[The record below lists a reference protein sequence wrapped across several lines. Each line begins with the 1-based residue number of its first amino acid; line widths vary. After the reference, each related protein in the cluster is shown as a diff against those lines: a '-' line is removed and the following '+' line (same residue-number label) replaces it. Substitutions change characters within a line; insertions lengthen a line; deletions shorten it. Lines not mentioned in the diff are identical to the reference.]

1 MKKIL
6 ATSFENIVYLCRSK
20 IFQDMDNDI
29 RMNNSHSKNI
39 KVLSTYCDP
48 ILRLSPVMMLTLFEE
63 IADEHA
69 MELDI
74 DAPTLRKRDKA
85 YWVVRQVRLELNDI
99 IRDHDD
105 IILKTWPA
113 EANGFRCGRSY
124 QIFKQ
129 NSDEPVVRAFAE
141 WVLIDSETKKIRPA
155 NSIKNPDIQYIK
167 EKAVATPLRRFKNIF
182 TEDDFVYERVVLT
195 CEIDVSHHT
204 NNVKYC
210 AMLLD
215 SFSVKEL
222 EEMNIKELEI
232 YYEAESHEGETLRIY
247 RKAVENGWQL
257 MIKRGDAPVTM
268 GFIGV

>member
-1 MKKIL
+1 
-6 ATSFENIVYLCRSK
+6 
-20 IFQDMDNDI
+20 
-29 RMNNSHSKNI
+29 MNNSHSKNI

-48 ILRLSPVMMLTLFEE
+48 ILRLTPVMMLTLFEE

-74 DAPTLRKRDKA
+74 DGPTLRKRDKA
-85 YWVVRQVRLELNDI
+85 YWVVRQVRLELNDV

-105 IILKTWPA
+105 ITVKTWPA

-129 NSDEPVVRAFAE
+129 NQDEPAVRAFAE

-155 NSIKNPDIQYIK
+155 NSIKSPDIQYIK
-167 EKAVATPLRRFKNIF
+167 ERAIETPLRRFKNIF
-182 TEDDFVYERVVLT
+182 TEDDFVYERIVRP

-215 SFSVKEL
+215 SFSVREI

-232 YYEAESHEGETLRIY
+232 YYEAESHESDVLRIY
-247 RKAVENGWQL
+247 RKASGNGWQL
-257 MIKRGDAPVTM
+257 AIKRGDDVVTM
-268 GFIGV
+268 AFIGI

>member
-1 MKKIL
+1 
-6 ATSFENIVYLCRSK
+6 
-20 IFQDMDNDI
+20 
-29 RMNNSHSKNI
+29 MNNAHSKNI

-48 ILRLSPVMMLTLFEE
+48 ILRLTPVMMLTLFEE

-74 DAPTLRKRDKA
+74 DGPTLRKRDKA
-85 YWVVRQVRLELNDI
+85 YWVVRQVRLELNDV

-105 IILKTWPA
+105 ITVKTWPA

-129 NSDEPVVRAFAE
+129 NQDEPAVRAFAE

-155 NSIKNPDIQYIK
+155 NSIKSPDIQHIK
-167 EKAVATPLRRFKNIF
+167 ERAIETPLRRFKNIF
-182 TEDDFVYERVVLT
+182 TEDDFVYERIVRP

-215 SFSVKEL
+215 SFSVREI

-232 YYEAESHEGETLRIY
+232 YYEAESHESDVLRIY
-247 RKAVENGWQL
+247 RKASGNGWQL
-257 MIKRGDAPVTM
+257 AIKRGDDVVTM
-268 GFIGV
+268 AFIGI

>member
-1 MKKIL
+1 
-6 ATSFENIVYLCRSK
+6 
-20 IFQDMDNDI
+20 
-29 RMNNSHSKNI
+29 MNNSHSKNI

-48 ILRLSPVMMLTLFEE
+48 ILRLTPVMMLTIFEE

-74 DAPTLRKRDKA
+74 DAPTLRRRDKA
-85 YWVVRQVRLELNDI
+85 YWVVRQVRLELNDV

-105 IILKTWPA
+105 ITVKTWPA

-129 NSDEPVVRAFAE
+129 NQDEPAVRAFAE

-167 EKAVATPLRRFKNIF
+167 GKAVETPLRRFKNIF
-182 TEDDFVYERVVLT
+182 TEDDFVYERIVRT

-222 EEMNIKELEI
+222 EEMNINELEI
-232 YYEAESHEGETLRIY
+232 YYEAESHENDVLRIY
-247 RKAVENGWQL
+247 RKASGNGWQL
-257 MIKRGDAPVTM
+257 AIKRGDDVVTM
-268 GFIGV
+268 AFIGTSNP

>member
-1 MKKIL
+1 
-6 ATSFENIVYLCRSK
+6 
-20 IFQDMDNDI
+20 
-29 RMNNSHSKNI
+29 MNNSHSKNI

-48 ILRLSPVMMLTLFEE
+48 ILRLTPVMMLTLFEE

-74 DAPTLRKRDKA
+74 DGPTLRKRDKA
-85 YWVVRQVRLELNDI
+85 YWVVRQVRLELNDV

-105 IILKTWPA
+105 ITVKTWPA

-155 NSIKNPDIQYIK
+155 NSIKSPDIQYIK
-167 EKAVATPLRRFKNIF
+167 ERAVETPLRRFKNIF
-182 TEDDFVYERVVLT
+182 TEDDFVYERVVRP

>member
-1 MKKIL
+1 
-6 ATSFENIVYLCRSK
+6 
-20 IFQDMDNDI
+20 
-29 RMNNSHSKNI
+29 MNNSHSKNI

-74 DAPTLRKRDKA
+74 DAPTLRRRDKA
-85 YWVVRQVRLELNDI
+85 YWVVRQVRLELNDV

-105 IILKTWPA
+105 ITVKTWPA

-129 NSDEPVVRAFAE
+129 NQDEPAVRAFAE

-167 EKAVATPLRRFKNIF
+167 GKAVETPLRRFKNIF
-182 TEDDFVYERVVLT
+182 TEDDFIYERIVRT

-222 EEMNIKELEI
+222 EEMNINELEI
-232 YYEAESHEGETLRIY
+232 YYEAESHEGDVLRIY
-247 RKAVENGWQL
+247 RKAAGNGWQL
-257 MIKRGDAPVTM
+257 AIKRGDDVVTM
-268 GFIGV
+268 AFIGTSNP

>member
-1 MKKIL
+1 
-6 ATSFENIVYLCRSK
+6 
-20 IFQDMDNDI
+20 
-29 RMNNSHSKNI
+29 MNNSHSKNI

-48 ILRLSPVMMLTLFEE
+48 ILRLTPVMMLTLFEE

-85 YWVVRQVRLELNDI
+85 YWVVRQVRLELNDV

-105 IILKTWPA
+105 ITVKTWPA

-129 NSDEPVVRAFAE
+129 NQDEPAVRAFAE

-155 NSIKNPDIQYIK
+155 NSIKSPDIQYIK
-167 EKAVATPLRRFKNIF
+167 ERAIETPLRRFKNIF
-182 TEDDFVYERVVLT
+182 TEDDFVYERIVRP

-215 SFSVKEL
+215 SFSVREI
-222 EEMNIKELEI
+222 EEVNIKELEI
-232 YYEAESHEGETLRIY
+232 YYEAESHEGDVLRIY
-247 RKAVENGWQL
+247 RKASGNGWQL
-257 MIKRGDAPVTM
+257 AIKRGDDVVTM
-268 GFIGV
+268 AFIGI

>member
-1 MKKIL
+1 MKTAL
-6 ATSFENIVYLCRSK
+6 DA
-20 IFQDMDNDI
+20 
-29 RMNNSHSKNI
+29 MNNSHSKNI

-85 YWVVRQVRLELNDI
+85 YWVVRQVRLELNNV

-124 QIFKQ
+124 QIFNQ
-129 NSDEPVVRAFAE
+129 NQNEPAVRAFAE

-167 EKAVATPLRRFKNIF
+167 EKAVEMPLRRFKNIF
-182 TEDDFVYERVVLT
+182 TEDDFVYERIVRP

-222 EEMNIKELEI
+222 EDMIIKELEI

-247 RKAVENGWQL
+247 RKAVENGWQF
-257 MIKRGDAPVTM
+257 MIRRDDAPVTM

>member
-1 MKKIL
+1 
-6 ATSFENIVYLCRSK
+6 
-20 IFQDMDNDI
+20 
-29 RMNNSHSKNI
+29 
-39 KVLSTYCDP
+39 
-48 ILRLSPVMMLTLFEE
+48 MLTLFEE

-69 MELDI
+69 IKLEI

-85 YWVVRQVRLELNDI
+85 YWVVRQVRIEINDV

-124 QIFKQ
+124 QIFKLRDKRGEMRECEASLGCLTKDDIAV
-129 NSDEPVVRAFAE
+129 NAFAE

-155 NSIKNPDIQYIK
+155 NSIKNPDIQYIR
-167 EKAVATPLRRFKNIF
+167 ERAITTPLRRFKNIF
-182 TEDDFVYERVVLT
+182 TEDDFIYERVVHT

-232 YYEAESHEGETLRIY
+232 YYEAESHECDVLRIY

-257 MIKRGDAPVTM
+257 AIKRGDDIVTM
-268 GFIGV
+268 AFIGASNT

>member
-1 MKKIL
+1 
-6 ATSFENIVYLCRSK
+6 
-20 IFQDMDNDI
+20 
-29 RMNNSHSKNI
+29 MNNSHSKNI

-48 ILRLSPVMMLTLFEE
+48 ILRLTPVMMLTLFEE

-74 DAPTLRKRDKA
+74 DGPTLRKRDKA
-85 YWVVRQVRLELNDI
+85 YWVVRQVRLELNDV

-105 IILKTWPA
+105 ITVKTWPA

-129 NSDEPVVRAFAE
+129 NQDEPAVRAFAE

-155 NSIKNPDIQYIK
+155 NSIKSPDIQYIK
-167 EKAVATPLRRFKNIF
+167 ERAIETPLRRFKNIF
-182 TEDDFVYERVVLT
+182 TEDDFVYERIVRP

-215 SFSVKEL
+215 SFSVREI
-222 EEMNIKELEI
+222 EEMTIKELEI
-232 YYEAESHEGETLRIY
+232 YYEAESHEGDVLRIY
-247 RKAVENGWQL
+247 RKASGNGWQL
-257 MIKRGDAPVTM
+257 AIKRGDDVVTM
-268 GFIGV
+268 AFIGI

>member
-1 MKKIL
+1 
-6 ATSFENIVYLCRSK
+6 
-20 IFQDMDNDI
+20 
-29 RMNNSHSKNI
+29 MNNSHSKNI

-48 ILRLSPVMMLTLFEE
+48 ILRLTPVMMLTLFEE

-74 DAPTLRKRDKA
+74 DGPTLRKRDKA
-85 YWVVRQVRLELNDI
+85 YWVVRQVRLELNDV

-105 IILKTWPA
+105 ITVKTWPA

-129 NSDEPVVRAFAE
+129 NQDEPAVRAFAE

-155 NSIKNPDIQYIK
+155 NSIKSPDIQYIK
-167 EKAVATPLRRFKNIF
+167 ERAIETPLRRFKNIF
-182 TEDDFVYERVVLT
+182 TEDDFVYERIVRP

-215 SFSVKEL
+215 SFSVREI

-232 YYEAESHEGETLRIY
+232 YYEAESHEGDVLRIY
-247 RKAVENGWQL
+247 RKASGNGWQL
-257 MIKRGDAPVTM
+257 AIKRGDDVVTM
-268 GFIGV
+268 AFIGI

>member
-1 MKKIL
+1 
-6 ATSFENIVYLCRSK
+6 
-20 IFQDMDNDI
+20 
-29 RMNNSHSKNI
+29 MNNSHSKNI

-48 ILRLSPVMMLTLFEE
+48 VLRLSPVMMLTLFEE

-69 MELDI
+69 IELEI

-85 YWVVRQVRLELNDI
+85 YWVVRQVKIELNDV
-99 IRDHDD
+99 IRDHDN
-105 IILKTWPA
+105 IVVKTWPA

-124 QIFKQ
+124 QIFKS
-129 NSDEPVVRAFAE
+129 NEYRVASNEREADLDCLTKDDIAVSAFAE

-155 NSIKNPDIQYIK
+155 DSIKNPDIQYIK
-167 EKAVATPLRRFKNIF
+167 EKAVTTPFRRFKNIF
-182 TEDDFVYERVVLT
+182 TEDDFVYERVVHT

-232 YYEAESHEGETLRIY
+232 YYEAESHEGDVLRIY
-247 RKAVENGWQL
+247 RKAVGNGWQL
-257 MIKRGDAPVTM
+257 AIKRDQDIVTM
-268 GFIGV
+268 AFIDT

>member
-1 MKKIL
+1 
-6 ATSFENIVYLCRSK
+6 
-20 IFQDMDNDI
+20 
-29 RMNNSHSKNI
+29 MNNSHSKNI

-48 ILRLSPVMMLTLFEE
+48 ILRLTPVMMLTLFEE

-74 DAPTLRKRDKA
+74 DGPTLRKRDKA
-85 YWVVRQVRLELNDI
+85 YWIVRQVRLELNDV

-105 IILKTWPA
+105 ITVKTWPA

-129 NSDEPVVRAFAE
+129 NQDEPAVRAFAE

-155 NSIKNPDIQYIK
+155 NSIKSPDIQYIK
-167 EKAVATPLRRFKNIF
+167 ERAIETPLRRFKNIF
-182 TEDDFVYERVVLT
+182 TEDDFVYERIVRP

-215 SFSVKEL
+215 SFSVREI

-232 YYEAESHEGETLRIY
+232 YYEAESHESDVLRIY
-247 RKAVENGWQL
+247 RKASGNGWQL
-257 MIKRGDAPVTM
+257 AIKRGDDVVTM
-268 GFIGV
+268 AFIGI

>member
-1 MKKIL
+1 
-6 ATSFENIVYLCRSK
+6 
-20 IFQDMDNDI
+20 
-29 RMNNSHSKNI
+29 MNNSHSKNI

-48 ILRLSPVMMLTLFEE
+48 ILRLTPVMMLTLFEE

-74 DAPTLRKRDKA
+74 DGPTLRKRDKA
-85 YWVVRQVRLELNDI
+85 YWVVRQVRLELNDV

-105 IILKTWPA
+105 ITVKTWPA

-129 NSDEPVVRAFAE
+129 NQDEPAVRAFAE

-155 NSIKNPDIQYIK
+155 NSIKSPDIQYIK
-167 EKAVATPLRRFKNIF
+167 ERAIETPLRRFKNIF
-182 TEDDFVYERVVLT
+182 TEDDFVYERIVRP

-215 SFSVKEL
+215 SFSVREI
-222 EEMNIKELEI
+222 EEMTIKELEI
-232 YYEAESHEGETLRIY
+232 YYEAESHESDVLRIY
-247 RKAVENGWQL
+247 RKASGNGWQL
-257 MIKRGDAPVTM
+257 AIKRGDDVVTM
-268 GFIGV
+268 AFIGI

>member
-1 MKKIL
+1 
-6 ATSFENIVYLCRSK
+6 
-20 IFQDMDNDI
+20 MDNDI

>member
-1 MKKIL
+1 MKTAL
-6 ATSFENIVYLCRSK
+6 DA
-20 IFQDMDNDI
+20 
-29 RMNNSHSKNI
+29 MNNSHSKNI

-85 YWVVRQVRLELNDI
+85 YWVVRQVRLELNNV

-167 EKAVATPLRRFKNIF
+167 EKAVATPLRRFRNIF
-182 TEDDFVYERVVLT
+182 TEDDFVYERIVRP

-222 EEMNIKELEI
+222 EDMIIKELEI

-247 RKAVENGWQL
+247 RKAVENGWQF
-257 MIKRGDAPVTM
+257 MIRRGDAPVTM